1 MNKAAAKDLLNDMI
15 LNTNDVTEILLIN
28 RSRVKALVEAGK
40 LTPLRILK
48 NDSLFWKPDVEAL
61 KKELLKD
68 SRSNLF
74 KLQYK

>member
-1 MNKAAAKDLLNDMI
+1 MNRAAAKDLLNDMI
-15 LNTNDVTEILLIN
+15 LNTTDVTEVLLIN

-40 LTPLRILK
+40 ITPLKVLK
-48 NDSLFWKPDVEAL
+48 NDSLFWLPDVVAL